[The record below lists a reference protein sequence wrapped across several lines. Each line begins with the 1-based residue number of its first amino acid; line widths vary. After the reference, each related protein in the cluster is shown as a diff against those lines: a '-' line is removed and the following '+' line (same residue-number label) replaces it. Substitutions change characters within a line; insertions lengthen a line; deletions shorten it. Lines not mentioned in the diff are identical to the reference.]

1 MPVPQQ
7 SAFLRELARRL
18 KTVREERHLTLQ
30 EVYDATG
37 VHVSRLES
45 GRRNVALLTVAMLCR
60 YYQVGLDV
68 IVADLELVL
77 QEATH
82 S

>member
-1 MPVPQQ
+1 MPAPQQ

-18 KTVREERHLTLQ
+18 KAVREERRLTLQ

-60 YYQVGLDV
+60 YYQIGLEV
-68 IVADLELVL
+68 IVTDLELL
-77 QEATH
+77 LPEGTH
-82 S
+82 K